1 MDISIDQWIQS
12 PEAARQGV
20 ATNKQ
25 SIRNYRAAVM
35 KVIDDTKYSLPN
47 QMIPATLSAMIQMS
61 DRDSCISQIL
71 GRVHPI
77 AARYLLYAIL
87 EQTAARAREANE
99 DCFGLELDLISTA
112 DYDISGKNPGL
123 PIEAIL
129 GKRMNRKQMRQVL
142 EVYEDASGRTAANLT
157 AYLSAQLRANVYETL
172 QKRLEKLCDLYKRFF
187 NVLESSTEDL
197 RRQIRELKTMQ
208 AMPCAVATWAS

>member
-1 MDISIDQWIQS
+1 MIEDATSKESLQRLGESCMDISIDQWIQS

-129 GKRMNRKQMRQVL
+129 GK
-142 EVYEDASGRTAANLT
+142 G
-157 AYLSAQLRANVYETL
+157 
-172 QKRLEKLCDLYKRFF
+172 
-187 NVLESSTEDL
+187 
-197 RRQIRELKTMQ
+197 
-208 AMPCAVATWAS
+208 

>member
-1 MDISIDQWIQS
+1 MDSVTGS
-12 PEAARQGV
+12 SKTGV

-35 KVIDDTKYSLPN
+35 KVIDDTKYHFK

-112 DYDISGKNPGL
+112 DY
-123 PIEAIL
+123 
-129 GKRMNRKQMRQVL
+129 
-142 EVYEDASGRTAANLT
+142 
-157 AYLSAQLRANVYETL
+157 
-172 QKRLEKLCDLYKRFF
+172 
-187 NVLESSTEDL
+187 
-197 RRQIRELKTMQ
+197 
-208 AMPCAVATWAS
+208 

>member
-1 MDISIDQWIQS
+1 MIEDATSKESLQRLGESCMDISIDQWIQS

-112 DYDISGKNPGL
+112 DYDISGKNGSF
-123 PIEAIL
+123 
-129 GKRMNRKQMRQVL
+129 R
-142 EVYEDASGRTAANLT
+142 
-157 AYLSAQLRANVYETL
+157 
-172 QKRLEKLCDLYKRFF
+172 
-187 NVLESSTEDL
+187 
-197 RRQIRELKTMQ
+197 
-208 AMPCAVATWAS
+208 